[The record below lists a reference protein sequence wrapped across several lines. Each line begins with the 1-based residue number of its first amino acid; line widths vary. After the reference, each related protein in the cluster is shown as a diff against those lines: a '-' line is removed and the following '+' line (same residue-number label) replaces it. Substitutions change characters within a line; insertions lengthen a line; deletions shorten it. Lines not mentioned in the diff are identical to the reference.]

1 MRFYSI
7 DINILIE
14 LSDYFYRLI
23 KDENVNYREYKDE
36 LVDFICIKEIRKK
49 EYLDK
54 NWNNLFLVY
63 LIRNYIYFLVN
74 KNLKCIL

>member
-23 KDENVNYREYKDE
+23 KDKNINYREYKDE